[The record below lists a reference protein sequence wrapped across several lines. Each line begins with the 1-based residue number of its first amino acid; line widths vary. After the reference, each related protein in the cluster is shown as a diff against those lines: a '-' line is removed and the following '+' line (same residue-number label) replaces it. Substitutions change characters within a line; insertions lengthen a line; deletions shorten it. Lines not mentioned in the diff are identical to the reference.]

1 MLCIIRLPHF
11 PSGEPITFYNVGTAF
26 AHIVLCCCPVKICH
40 VLVFVIIVA
49 SSILLCYPKEP

>member
-1 MLCIIRLPHF
+1 MLCIIHLPHF
-11 PSGEPITFYNVGTAF
+11 PGGEPFTFYNVDNAF

-49 SSILLCYPKEP
+49 SSILLCYS